1 MTGIARKALFFA
13 WLRCYKINFE
23 KKVEKIDLLQNSEI
37 FFSHDEKWL
46 CPQREKKKLAGSNW
60 FRCWPIFFGIQSIKI
75 PQKHEKFKTSK
86 FFPQTNF
93 FIIVVSLKSVFEK
106 MLLPGCQIKVTQKY
120 ELDDATDKL
129 ANSILT
135 D

>member
-1 MTGIARKALFFA
+1 MKNGCV
-13 WLRCYKINFE
+13 LRE
-23 KKVEKIDLLQNSEI
+23 
-37 FFSHDEKWL
+37 
-46 CPQREKKKLAGSNW
+46 RKKKLAGSNW

-120 ELDDATDKL
+120 DLDDATDKL

>member
-1 MTGIARKALFFA
+1 MVVSL
-13 WLRCYKINFE
+13 E
-23 KKVEKIDLLQNSEI
+23 
-37 FFSHDEKWL
+37 
-46 CPQREKKKLAGSNW
+46 REKKLAGSNW

-120 ELDDATDKL
+120 DLDDATDKL

-135 D
+135 DWKYVHFDAFMNN